1 MATQSKHQAPVW
13 FVTGASKGLGLT
25 LIGQLLAQGHR
36 VAATSRNIGD
46 LQKAVGP
53 IGTNSVFLPLAVDL
67 VAESSVEAAVKA
79 TIEQFG
85 RIDVVVNNAGYGQV
99 GSLEELSDAEARAN
113 FDINVFGSLNVIR
126 HVLPHLRN
134 QRSGHIMNLSSI
146 GGFYGEF
153 PGFGIYCATKF
164 AVEGFS
170 ESLSAEVKPFGIKV
184 TIVEPGYFRTEFLS
198 SRSLNVPKQPI
209 DAYEA
214 VRQSQQSHQDEINGN
229 QPNDP
234 EKGVAAMIQI
244 AQEEHPPLH
253 LFLGQDAYDMAYVKL
268 NAVTTDL
275 EKWKPM
281 TMSTAFDVPE
291 PGV

>member
-1 MATQSKHQAPVW
+1 MVTQSQHQNQVW

-25 LIGQLLAQGHR
+25 LVEQLLAQGHR
-36 VAATSRNIGD
+36 VAATSRNAGD
-46 LQKAVGP
+46 LQTAVG
-53 IGTNSVFLPLAVDL
+53 SDSDAFLPLTVNLTAETSVQDAVQ
-67 VAESSVEAAVKA
+67 V
-79 TIEQFG
+79 TINQFG

-99 GSLEELSDAEARAN
+99 GSLEELSDEEARAN

-126 HVLPHLRN
+126 HVMPHLRK

-170 ESLSAEVKPFGIKV
+170 ESLSAEAKPFGIKV

-198 SRSLNVPKQPI
+198 SGSLNVPRQPI
-209 DAYEA
+209 AAYEA
-214 VRQSQQSHQDEINGN
+214 VRQTQQAHQDQINGN
-229 QPNDP
+229 QPGDP
-234 EKGVAAMIQI
+234 QKGVAALIQI
-244 AQEEHPPLH
+244 AQEANPPLH

-268 NAVTTDL
+268 NAVTADL
-275 EKWKPM
+275 ENWKPV
-281 TMSTAFDVPE
+281 TLSTAFDVL
-291 PGV
+291 PGGPVE

>member
-1 MATQSKHQAPVW
+1 MATQPQQQNQVW
-13 FVTGASKGLGLT
+13 FITGASKGLGLV
-25 LIGQLLAQGHR
+25 LVEQLLAQGHR
-36 VAATSRNIGD
+36 VAATSRNVGD
-46 LQKAVGP
+46 LQIAVGS
-53 IGTNSVFLPLAVDL
+53 NSDAFLPLAVDL
-67 VAESSVEAAVKA
+67 VTESSVQAAVQA
-79 TIEQFG
+79 TIDRFG
-85 RIDVVVNNAGYGQV
+85 RLDVVVNNAGYGQI
-99 GSLEELSDAEARAN
+99 GSLEELSDGEARAN
-113 FDINVFGSLNVIR
+113 FDVNVFGSLNVIR

-198 SRSLNVPKQPI
+198 SGSLNVPKQPI

-214 VRQSQQSHQDEINGN
+214 VRQSQQAHQGEINGN

-244 AQEEHPPLH
+244 AQEENPPLH

-268 NAVTTDL
+268 NAVTAEL
-275 EKWKPM
+275 ETWKSI
-281 TMSTAFDVPE
+281 TQSTGFDIE
-291 PGV
+291 HA